1 MFFFLLKKYFNRY
14 FKLKLLKNGSGPKW
28 LNLSTRPFLLATY
41 LKKPNLNTD
50 LNNLKIIEL
59 EKAIS
64 FRESSI
70 KELEKERDILNVQ
83 IKSLD
88 ELKTK
93 KTELETTLKSISD
106 ERNDLKNQN
115 IKLNNEEE
123 KRKLDSKKEIEALI
137 TLKQSA
143 EDEKQALNNIRVRE
157 KEEEFEKMKSQWV
170 KHEKDVE
177 NYLKEICRNYVIKYV
192 GQEEFP
198 HPRNKPDNSIEIMD
212 QLIVFDAK
220 SPSNNNLD
228 NFPKYIKDQT
238 ENLKKYAKHDDV
250 KNDLFLVIPS
260 NTLHVIDQFSYKIGE
275 YNVFIVTKDA
285 LEPII
290 LSLKKIEEYEFVDK
304 LSPEERD
311 NVCSVIGKF
320 AHTTKRRIQIDN
332 FFQREFLNTLDKAK
346 KLPREILESVIEF
359 ENAEKLNPPIEKRN
373 KKTIFTKDLKDQ
385 VDDIE
390 KDMEMRNISKIKTS
404 ITFNKNDN
412 NKLVD

>member
-1 MFFFLLKKYFNRY
+1 MEYIILAVILFGFVLL
-14 FKLKLLKNGSGPKW
+14 
-28 LNLSTRPFLLATY
+28 Y
-41 LKKPNLNTD
+41 LKKPNLNID
-50 LNNLKIIEL
+50 QNNSRIIEL
-59 EKAIS
+59 EKNLS
-64 FRESSI
+64 FKESSI
-70 KELEKERDILNVQ
+70 KELERQRDLLNVQ
-83 IKSLD
+83 LKSFD

-93 KTELETTLKSISD
+93 NTELETSLRSISE
-106 ERNDLKNQN
+106 ERNDLKNIN
-115 IKLNNEEE
+115 TKLSNEEE
-123 KRKLDSKKEIEALI
+123 KRVLDSKKEIEALI

-143 EDEKQALNNIRVRE
+143 EDEKQANNNLRVRE
-157 KEEEFEKMKSQWV
+157 KEEEFDKMKSQWV

-177 NYLKEICRNYVIKYV
+177 NYLKEICRNYIIKYV

-260 NTLHVIDQFSYKIGE
+260 NTLNVIDQFSYKIGE

-332 FFQREFLNTLDKAK
+332 FFQREFLSTLDKAK

-359 ENAEKLNPPIEKRN
+359 ENAEKLNPPIEKR

-390 KDMEMRNISKIKTS
+390 KDMEIRNIPKIQS
-404 ITFNKNDN
+404 GITFNNNDDKNQ
-412 NKLVD
+412 LVN

>member
-1 MFFFLLKKYFNRY
+1 MEFIILVVIMAGFALL
-14 FKLKLLKNGSGPKW
+14 
-28 LNLSTRPFLLATY
+28 Y
-41 LKKPNLNTD
+41 LKKPNLNIEH
-50 LNNLKIIEL
+50 NNSRIIEL
-59 EKAIS
+59 EKNLS
-64 FRESSI
+64 FKESSI
-70 KELEKERDILNVQ
+70 KELERERDILNVQ
-83 IKSLD
+83 IKAFD

-93 KTELETTLKSISD
+93 KTELETTLRSISD
-106 ERNDLKNQN
+106 ERNDLKNKN
-115 IKLNNEEE
+115 VKLNNEEE
-123 KRKLDSKKEIEALI
+123 KRILDSKKEIEALI

-177 NYLKEICRNYVIKYV
+177 NYLKEICRNYIIKYV

-220 SPSNNNLD
+220 SPYNNNLD

-260 NTLHVIDQFSYKIGE
+260 NTLHVIDQFCYKIGE

-332 FFQREFLNTLDKAK
+332 FFQREFLSTLDKAK

-359 ENAEKLNPPIEKRN
+359 ENAEKLNPPIEKR

-390 KDMEMRNISKIKTS
+390 KDMEIRNIPKIQTS
-404 ITFNKNDN
+404 ITFNKDDM

>member
-1 MFFFLLKKYFNRY
+1 MEYIILVVIMLGFALL
-14 FKLKLLKNGSGPKW
+14 
-28 LNLSTRPFLLATY
+28 Y
-41 LKKPNLNTD
+41 LKKPNSNTD
-50 LNNLKIIEL
+50 LNNLRIIEL

-70 KELEKERDILNVQ
+70 KELEKEKDILNVQ
-83 IKSLD
+83 IKSFD

-143 EDEKQALNNIRVRE
+143 EDEKQALNNIRVHE

-220 SPSNNNLD
+220 SPSNNNLE

-332 FFQREFLNTLDKAK
+332 FFQREFLSTLDKAK

-359 ENAEKLNPPIEKRN
+359 ENAEKLNPPIEKR

-390 KDMEMRNISKIKTS
+390 KDMETHNIPKIQTT
-404 ITFNKNDN
+404 ITFNKDN
-412 NKLVD
+412 KNKLVD

>member
-1 MFFFLLKKYFNRY
+1 MEFIILAVITAGFALL
-14 FKLKLLKNGSGPKW
+14 
-28 LNLSTRPFLLATY
+28 Y
-41 LKKPNLNTD
+41 LKKPNLNID
-50 LNNLKIIEL
+50 HNNSRIIEL
-59 EKAIS
+59 EKNLS
-64 FRESSI
+64 FKESSI

-83 IKSLD
+83 IKSFD
-88 ELKTK
+88 ELKIK
-93 KTELETTLKSISD
+93 KAELETTLRSISD
-106 ERNDLKNQN
+106 ERNDLKNKN

-123 KRKLDSKKEIEALI
+123 KRILDSKKEIEALI

-143 EDEKQALNNIRVRE
+143 EDEKQALNNIRVNE
-157 KEEEFEKMKSQWV
+157 KEEEFEEMKRQWV

-177 NYLKEICRNYVIKYV
+177 NYLKEICRNYIIKYV

-275 YNVFIVTKDA
+275 YNVFIITKDA

-332 FFQREFLNTLDKAK
+332 FFQREFLSTLDKAK

-359 ENAEKLNPPIEKRN
+359 ENAEKLNPPIEKR

-390 KDMEMRNISKIKTS
+390 KDMETHNIPKIQTT
-404 ITFNKNDN
+404 ITFNKDN
-412 NKLVD
+412 KNKLVD

>member
-1 MFFFLLKKYFNRY
+1 MAGFILL
-14 FKLKLLKNGSGPKW
+14 
-28 LNLSTRPFLLATY
+28 Y
-41 LKKPNLNTD
+41 LKKPNLNID
-50 LNNLKIIEL
+50 QNNLRIIEL
-59 EKAIS
+59 EKTLTAK
-64 FRESSI
+64 ELSI
-70 KELEKERDILNVQ
+70 KELEKERDILNIQ

-88 ELKTK
+88 EVKTK
-93 KTELETTLKSISD
+93 KTELETILRSISD

-115 IKLNNEEE
+115 IKLNSEEE

-143 EDEKQALNNIRVRE
+143 EDEKQALNSIRVRE
-157 KEEEFEKMKSQWV
+157 KEEEFEKMKSQWI

-220 SPSNNNLD
+220 SPSNNNLE

-260 NTLHVIDQFSYKIGE
+260 NTLHVINQFSYRIGD
-275 YNVFIVTKDA
+275 YNVFVITKDA

-311 NVCSVIGKF
+311 NVCSIIGKF

-332 FFQREFLNTLDKAK
+332 FFQREFLSTLDKAK

-359 ENAEKLNPPIEKRN
+359 ENAEKLNPPIEKR
-373 KKTIFTKDLKDQ
+373 KKTILTKDLKDQ
-385 VDDIE
+385 VDEIE
-390 KDMEMRNISKIKTS
+390 KDMETRNIPKIQTS

>member
-1 MFFFLLKKYFNRY
+1 MLGFALL
-14 FKLKLLKNGSGPKW
+14 
-28 LNLSTRPFLLATY
+28 Y
-41 LKKPNLNTD
+41 LKKPNSNTN
-50 LNNLKIIEL
+50 LNNLRIIEL

-70 KELEKERDILNVQ
+70 KELEKEKDILNVQ

-115 IKLNNEEE
+115 IKLNNDEE

-157 KEEEFEKMKSQWV
+157 KEEEFEKMKSQWI

-220 SPSNNNLD
+220 SPSNNNLE

-260 NTLHVIDQFSYKIGE
+260 NTLHVINRFSYKIGE
-275 YNVFIVTKDA
+275 YNVFVITKDA

-332 FFQREFLNTLDKAK
+332 FFQREFLSTLDKAK
-346 KLPREILESVIEF
+346 KLPKEILESVIEF
-359 ENAEKLNPPIEKRN
+359 ENAEKLNPPIEKR

-390 KDMEMRNISKIKTS
+390 KDMDIRNIPKIQTS

>member
-1 MFFFLLKKYFNRY
+1 MEYIILAVIMIGFVLL
-14 FKLKLLKNGSGPKW
+14 
-28 LNLSTRPFLLATY
+28 Y
-41 LKKPNLNTD
+41 LKKPNLNID
-50 LNNLKIIEL
+50 QNNSRIIEL
-59 EKAIS
+59 EKNLS
-64 FRESSI
+64 FKESSI
-70 KELEKERDILNVQ
+70 KELERQRDLLNVQ
-83 IKSLD
+83 LKSFD

-93 KTELETTLKSISD
+93 NTELETSLRSISE
-106 ERNDLKNQN
+106 ERNDLKNIN
-115 IKLNNEEE
+115 TKLSNEEE
-123 KRKLDSKKEIEALI
+123 KRVLDSKKEIEALI
-137 TLKQSA
+137 TLKQST
-143 EDEKQALNNIRVRE
+143 EQEKQANNNLRVRE

-220 SPSNNNLD
+220 SPSNNNLE

-238 ENLKKYAKHDDV
+238 ENLKKYAKYDNV

-260 NTLHVIDQFSYKIGE
+260 NTLNVIDQFSYKIGE

-332 FFQREFLNTLDKAK
+332 FFQREFLSTLDKAK

-359 ENAEKLNPPIEKRN
+359 ENAEKLNPPIEKR

-385 VDDIE
+385 VNDIE
-390 KDMEMRNISKIKTS
+390 KDMEMRNIPKIQS
-404 ITFNKNDN
+404 GITFNNNDDKNQ
-412 NKLVD
+412 LVN

>member
-1 MFFFLLKKYFNRY
+1 MEYVILLVIMAGFI
-14 FKLKLLKNGSGPKW
+14 LL
-28 LNLSTRPFLLATY
+28 Y
-41 LKKPNLNTD
+41 LKKPNLNID
-50 LNNLKIIEL
+50 QNSLRIIEL
-59 EKAIS
+59 EKTLTS
-64 FRESSI
+64 KEFSI
-70 KELEKERDILNVQ
+70 KELEKERDILNIQ

-93 KTELETTLKSISD
+93 KTELETTLRSISD
-106 ERNDLKNQN
+106 ERNDLKNKN

-123 KRKLDSKKEIEALI
+123 KRILDSKKEIEALI

-143 EDEKQALNNIRVRE
+143 EDEKQALNNLRVEEE
-157 KEEEFEKMKSQWV
+157 KEAFEQMKSQWV

-177 NYLKEICRNYVIKYV
+177 NYLKEICRNYIIKYV

-275 YNVFIVTKDA
+275 YNVFVVTKDA

-320 AHTTKRRIQIDN
+320 AHNTKRRIQIDN
-332 FFQREFLNTLDKAK
+332 FFQREFLSTLDKAK

-359 ENAEKLNPPIEKRN
+359 ENAEKLNPPIEKR

-390 KDMEMRNISKIKTS
+390 KDMETHNIPKIQTT
-404 ITFNKNDN
+404 ITFNKDN
-412 NKLVD
+412 KNKLVD

>member
-1 MFFFLLKKYFNRY
+1 MEYIILAVILFGFVLL
-14 FKLKLLKNGSGPKW
+14 
-28 LNLSTRPFLLATY
+28 Y
-41 LKKPNLNTD
+41 LKKPNLNID
-50 LNNLKIIEL
+50 QNNSRIIEL
-59 EKAIS
+59 EKNLS
-64 FRESSI
+64 FKESSI
-70 KELEKERDILNVQ
+70 KELERQRDLLNVQ
-83 IKSLD
+83 LKSFD

-93 KTELETTLKSISD
+93 NTELETSLRSISD
-106 ERNDLKNQN
+106 ERNDLKNIN
-115 IKLNNEEE
+115 TKLSNEEE
-123 KRKLDSKKEIEALI
+123 KRVLDSKKEIEALI
-137 TLKQSA
+137 TLKQST
-143 EDEKQALNNIRVRE
+143 EQEKQANNNLRVRE

-170 KHEKDVE
+170 EHEKDVE

-260 NTLHVIDQFSYKIGE
+260 NTLNVIDQFSYKIGE

-332 FFQREFLNTLDKAK
+332 FFQREFLSTLDKAK

-359 ENAEKLNPPIEKRN
+359 ENAEKLNPPIEKR

-390 KDMEMRNISKIKTS
+390 KDMEIRNIPKIQS
-404 ITFNKNDN
+404 GITFNNNDDKNQ
-412 NKLVD
+412 LVN

>member
-1 MFFFLLKKYFNRY
+1 MEYIILAVILFGFVLL
-14 FKLKLLKNGSGPKW
+14 
-28 LNLSTRPFLLATY
+28 Y
-41 LKKPNLNTD
+41 LKKPNLNID
-50 LNNLKIIEL
+50 QNNLRIIEL
-59 EKAIS
+59 EKNLS
-64 FRESSI
+64 FKESSI
-70 KELEKERDILNVQ
+70 KELERKRDLLNVQ
-83 IKSLD
+83 LKSFD

-93 KTELETTLKSISD
+93 NTELETSLRSISE
-106 ERNDLKNQN
+106 ERNDLKNIN
-115 IKLNNEEE
+115 TKLSNEEE
-123 KRKLDSKKEIEALI
+123 KRVLDSKKEIEALI

-143 EDEKQALNNIRVRE
+143 EDEKQANNNLRVRE

-170 KHEKDVE
+170 EHEKDVE
-177 NYLKEICRNYVIKYV
+177 NYLKEICRNYIIKYV

-260 NTLHVIDQFSYKIGE
+260 NTLNVIDQFSYKIGE

-332 FFQREFLNTLDKAK
+332 FFQREFLSTLDKAK

-359 ENAEKLNPPIEKRN
+359 ENAEKLNPPIEKR

-390 KDMEMRNISKIKTS
+390 KDMEIRNIPKIQS
-404 ITFNKNDN
+404 GITFNNNDDKNQ
-412 NKLVD
+412 LVN

>member
-1 MFFFLLKKYFNRY
+1 MEFIILVVIIAGFALL
-14 FKLKLLKNGSGPKW
+14 
-28 LNLSTRPFLLATY
+28 Y
-41 LKKPNLNTD
+41 LKKPNLNID
-50 LNNLKIIEL
+50 HNNSRIIEL
-59 EKAIS
+59 EKNLS
-64 FRESSI
+64 FKESSI

-83 IKSLD
+83 IKSFD

-93 KTELETTLKSISD
+93 TTELETILRSISD
-106 ERNDLKNQN
+106 ERNDLKNKN
-115 IKLNNEEE
+115 VKLNNEEE
-123 KRKLDSKKEIEALI
+123 KRILDSKKEIEALI

-177 NYLKEICRNYVIKYV
+177 NYLKEICRNYIIKYV

-332 FFQREFLNTLDKAK
+332 FFQREFLSTLDKAK

-359 ENAEKLNPPIEKRN
+359 ENAEKLNPPIEKR

-385 VDDIE
+385 VNDIE
-390 KDMEMRNISKIKTS
+390 KDMETRNIPKIQTS
-404 ITFNKNDN
+404 ITFNNDDK
-412 NKLVD
+412 NKLIG

>member
-1 MFFFLLKKYFNRY
+1 MLGFALL
-14 FKLKLLKNGSGPKW
+14 
-28 LNLSTRPFLLATY
+28 Y
-41 LKKPNLNTD
+41 LKKPNSNTD
-50 LNNLKIIEL
+50 LNNLRIIEL

-70 KELEKERDILNVQ
+70 KELEKEKDILNVQ
-83 IKSLD
+83 IKSFD

-143 EDEKQALNNIRVRE
+143 EDEKQALNNIRVHE

-220 SPSNNNLD
+220 SPSNNNLE

-332 FFQREFLNTLDKAK
+332 FFQREFLSTLDKAK

-359 ENAEKLNPPIEKRN
+359 ENAEKLNPPIEKR

-390 KDMEMRNISKIKTS
+390 KDMEIRNIPRIKTS
-404 ITFNKNDN
+404 ITFNKDDK

>member
-1 MFFFLLKKYFNRY
+1 MEFIILVVIMAGFALL
-14 FKLKLLKNGSGPKW
+14 
-28 LNLSTRPFLLATY
+28 Y
-41 LKKPNLNTD
+41 LKKPNLNID
-50 LNNLKIIEL
+50 HNNSRIIEL
-59 EKAIS
+59 EKNLS
-64 FRESSI
+64 FKESSI

-83 IKSLD
+83 IKSFD

-93 KTELETTLKSISD
+93 KTELETILRSISD
-106 ERNDLKNQN
+106 ERNDLKNKN
-115 IKLNNEEE
+115 VKLNNEEE
-123 KRKLDSKKEIEALI
+123 KRILDSKKEIEALI

-177 NYLKEICRNYVIKYV
+177 NYLKEICRNYIIKYV

-332 FFQREFLNTLDKAK
+332 FFQREFLSTLDKAK

-359 ENAEKLNPPIEKRN
+359 ENAEKLNPPIEKR

-385 VDDIE
+385 VNDIE
-390 KDMEMRNISKIKTS
+390 KDMEMRNIPKIQTS
-404 ITFNKNDN
+404 ITFNKDDK
-412 NKLVD
+412 NKLID

>member
-1 MFFFLLKKYFNRY
+1 MEFIILLVIMAGFI
-14 FKLKLLKNGSGPKW
+14 LL
-28 LNLSTRPFLLATY
+28 Y
-41 LKKPNLNTD
+41 LKKPNLNID
-50 LNNLKIIEL
+50 QNSLRIIEL
-59 EKAIS
+59 EKTLTS
-64 FRESSI
+64 KEFSI
-70 KELEKERDILNVQ
+70 KELEKERDILNIQ

-93 KTELETTLKSISD
+93 KTELETTLRSISD
-106 ERNDLKNQN
+106 ERNDLKNKN

-123 KRKLDSKKEIEALI
+123 KRILDSKKEIEALI

-143 EDEKQALNNIRVRE
+143 EDEKQALNNLRVQEE
-157 KEEEFEKMKSQWV
+157 KEAFEQMKSQWV

-177 NYLKEICRNYVIKYV
+177 NYLKEICRNYIIKYV

-320 AHTTKRRIQIDN
+320 AHNTKRRIQIDN
-332 FFQREFLNTLDKAK
+332 FFQREFLSTLDKAK

-359 ENAEKLNPPIEKRN
+359 ENSEKLNPPIEKR

-390 KDMEMRNISKIKTS
+390 KDMETHNIPKIQTT
-404 ITFNKNDN
+404 ITFNKDN
-412 NKLVD
+412 KNKLVD

>member
-1 MFFFLLKKYFNRY
+1 MEYIILVVIMFGFVLL
-14 FKLKLLKNGSGPKW
+14 
-28 LNLSTRPFLLATY
+28 Y
-41 LKKPNLNTD
+41 LKKPNSNID
-50 LNNLKIIEL
+50 QNNSRIIEL
-59 EKAIS
+59 EKNLS
-64 FRESSI
+64 FKESSI
-70 KELEKERDILNVQ
+70 KELERQRDLLNVQ
-83 IKSLD
+83 LKSFD

-93 KTELETTLKSISD
+93 NTELETSLKSISE
-106 ERNDLKNQN
+106 ERNDLKNTN
-115 IKLNNEEE
+115 TKLSNEEE
-123 KRKLDSKKEIEALI
+123 KRVLDSKKEIEALI
-137 TLKQSA
+137 TLKQST
-143 EDEKQALNNIRVRE
+143 EDEKQANNNLRVRE

-170 KHEKDVE
+170 EHEKDVE
-177 NYLKEICRNYVIKYV
+177 NYLKEICRDYVIKYV

-220 SPSNNNLD
+220 SPSNNNLE
-228 NFPKYIKDQT
+228 NFPKYIKSQT
-238 ENLKKYAKHDDV
+238 ENLKKYAKHDNV

-260 NTLHVIDQFSYKIGE
+260 NTLNVIDQFSYKIGE

-332 FFQREFLNTLDKAK
+332 FFQREFLSTLDKAK

-359 ENAEKLNPPIEKRN
+359 ENAELLNPPVAKRKN
-373 KKTIFTKDLKDQ
+373 KIFTKDLNDQ
-385 VDDIE
+385 VNDIE
-390 KDMEMRNISKIKTS
+390 KDMEIRNIPKIQS
-404 ITFNKNDN
+404 GITFNNDGKNQLMN
-412 NKLVD
+412 

>member
-1 MFFFLLKKYFNRY
+1 MEYIILAVILFGFVLL
-14 FKLKLLKNGSGPKW
+14 
-28 LNLSTRPFLLATY
+28 Y
-41 LKKPNLNTD
+41 LKKPNLNID
-50 LNNLKIIEL
+50 QNNSRIIEL
-59 EKAIS
+59 EKNLS
-64 FRESSI
+64 FKESSI
-70 KELEKERDILNVQ
+70 KELERQRDLLNVQ
-83 IKSLD
+83 LKSFD

-93 KTELETTLKSISD
+93 NTELETSLKSVSE
-106 ERNDLKNQN
+106 ERNDLKNIN
-115 IKLNNEEE
+115 TKLSNQEE
-123 KRKLDSKKEIEALI
+123 KRVLDSKKEIEALI
-137 TLKQSA
+137 TLKQST
-143 EDEKQALNNIRVRE
+143 EDEKQANNNLRVRE
-157 KEEEFEKMKSQWV
+157 KEEEFEKIKSQWV

-220 SPSNNNLD
+220 SPSNNNLE

-238 ENLKKYAKHDDV
+238 ENLKKYAKHDNV

-260 NTLHVIDQFSYKIGE
+260 NTLNVIDQFSYKIGE

-285 LEPII
+285 LEPIV

-332 FFQREFLNTLDKAK
+332 FFQREFLSTLDKAK

-359 ENAEKLNPPIEKRN
+359 ENAEKLNPPIEKR

-385 VDDIE
+385 VNDIE
-390 KDMEMRNISKIKTS
+390 KDMEMRNIPKIQS
-404 ITFNKNDN
+404 GITFNNNDDKNQ
-412 NKLVD
+412 LVN

>member
-1 MFFFLLKKYFNRY
+1 MEYIILAVIMIGFVLL
-14 FKLKLLKNGSGPKW
+14 
-28 LNLSTRPFLLATY
+28 Y
-41 LKKPNLNTD
+41 LKKPNLNID
-50 LNNLKIIEL
+50 QNNSRIIEL
-59 EKAIS
+59 EKNLS
-64 FRESSI
+64 FKESSI
-70 KELEKERDILNVQ
+70 KELERQRDLLNVQ
-83 IKSLD
+83 LKSFD

-93 KTELETTLKSISD
+93 NTELETSLRSISD
-106 ERNDLKNQN
+106 ERNDLKNIN
-115 IKLNNEEE
+115 TKLSNEEE
-123 KRKLDSKKEIEALI
+123 KRVLDSKKEIEALI
-137 TLKQSA
+137 TLKQST
-143 EDEKQALNNIRVRE
+143 EQEKQANNNLRVRE

-220 SPSNNNLD
+220 SPSNNNLE

-238 ENLKKYAKHDDV
+238 ENLKKYAKYDNV

-260 NTLHVIDQFSYKIGE
+260 NTLNVIDQFSYKIGE

-332 FFQREFLNTLDKAK
+332 FFQREFLSTLDKAK

-359 ENAEKLNPPIEKRN
+359 ENAEKLNPPIEKR

-385 VDDIE
+385 VNDIE
-390 KDMEMRNISKIKTS
+390 KDMEMRNIPKIQS
-404 ITFNKNDN
+404 GITFNNNDDKNQ
-412 NKLVD
+412 LVN

>member
-1 MFFFLLKKYFNRY
+1 MEFIILAVIMAGFALL
-14 FKLKLLKNGSGPKW
+14 
-28 LNLSTRPFLLATY
+28 Y
-41 LKKPNLNTD
+41 LKKPNLNID
-50 LNNLKIIEL
+50 HNNSRIIEL
-59 EKAIS
+59 EKNLS
-64 FRESSI
+64 FKESSI

-83 IKSLD
+83 IKSFD

-93 KTELETTLKSISD
+93 KTELETILRSISD
-106 ERNDLKNQN
+106 ERNDLKNKN
-115 IKLNNEEE
+115 VKLNNEEE
-123 KRKLDSKKEIEALI
+123 KRILDSKKEIEALI

-177 NYLKEICRNYVIKYV
+177 NYLKEICRNYIIKYV

-332 FFQREFLNTLDKAK
+332 FFQREFLSTLDKAK

-359 ENAEKLNPPIEKRN
+359 ENAEKLNPPIEKR

-385 VDDIE
+385 VNDIE
-390 KDMEMRNISKIKTS
+390 KDMEIRNIPKIQTS
-404 ITFNKNDN
+404 ITFNKDDK
-412 NKLVD
+412 NKLID

>member
-1 MFFFLLKKYFNRY
+1 MEYIILVVIIAGFGFLYKQ
-14 FKLKLLKNGSGPKW
+14 
-28 LNLSTRPFLLATY
+28 
-41 LKKPNLNTD
+41 KPNTNID
-50 LNNLKIIEL
+50 QNNSRIIEL
-59 EKAIS
+59 EKNLS
-64 FRESSI
+64 SKESSI
-70 KELEKERDILNVQ
+70 KELEKEKDILNVQ
-83 IKSLD
+83 MKSLE

-93 KTELETTLKSISD
+93 KTELETALKSVSD
-106 ERNDLKNQN
+106 ERNDLKNKN

-123 KRKLDSKKEIEALI
+123 KRILDSKKEIEALI

-143 EDEKQALNNIRVRE
+143 EQEKQVLNNKRVSE
-157 KEEEFEKMKSQWV
+157 KAKEFEEIKSQWGR
-170 KHEKDVE
+170 HEKGVE
-177 NYLKEICRNYVIKYV
+177 NCIREICRNNIIKYI
-192 GQEEFP
+192 GQEDFP

-220 SPSNNNLD
+220 SPANNNLD

-238 ENLKKYAKHDDV
+238 ESLKKYAKHDDV

-260 NTLHVIDQFSYKIGE
+260 NTLNVIDQFSYKIGE
-275 YNVFIVTKDA
+275 YNVFVVTKDA

-359 ENAEKLNPPIEKRN
+359 EKAQKLNPPMEKR
-373 KKTIFTKDLKDQ
+373 KKTIYTNELKDQ
-385 VDDIE
+385 VNE
-390 KDMEMRNISKIKTS
+390 VKKDMQLREIPKIKNHIDFDTQE
-404 ITFNKNDN
+404 TN
-412 NKLVD
+412 V

>member
-1 MFFFLLKKYFNRY
+1 MEYIILVVIIAGFGFLYKQ
-14 FKLKLLKNGSGPKW
+14 
-28 LNLSTRPFLLATY
+28 
-41 LKKPNLNTD
+41 KPNTNID
-50 LNNLKIIEL
+50 QNNSRIIEL
-59 EKAIS
+59 EKNLS
-64 FRESSI
+64 SKESSI
-70 KELEKERDILNVQ
+70 KELEKEKDILNVQ
-83 IKSLD
+83 MKSLE

-93 KTELETTLKSISD
+93 KTELETALKSVSD
-106 ERNDLKNQN
+106 ERNDLKNKN

-123 KRKLDSKKEIEALI
+123 KRILDSKKEIEALI

-143 EDEKQALNNIRVRE
+143 EQEKQVLNNKRVSE
-157 KEEEFEKMKSQWV
+157 KAKEFEEIKSQWGR
-170 KHEKDVE
+170 HEKDVE
-177 NYLKEICRNYVIKYV
+177 NCIREICRNNIIKYI
-192 GQEEFP
+192 GQEDFP

-220 SPSNNNLD
+220 SPANNNLD

-238 ENLKKYAKHDDV
+238 ESLKKYAKHDDV

-260 NTLHVIDQFSYKIGE
+260 NTLNVIDQFSYKIGE
-275 YNVFIVTKDA
+275 YNVFVVTKDA

-346 KLPREILESVIEF
+346 KLPREILASVIEF
-359 ENAEKLNPPIEKRN
+359 ENAEKLNPPMEKR
-373 KKTIFTKDLKDQ
+373 KKIIYTKELKDQ
-385 VDDIE
+385 VDEVE
-390 KDMEMRNISKIKTS
+390 KDMEIRNIPKIQTNIS
-404 ITFNKNDN
+404 FNKDIS
-412 NKLVD
+412 

>member
-1 MFFFLLKKYFNRY
+1 MEYVILLVIMAGFI
-14 FKLKLLKNGSGPKW
+14 LL
-28 LNLSTRPFLLATY
+28 Y
-41 LKKPNLNTD
+41 LKKPNLNID
-50 LNNLKIIEL
+50 QNSLRIIEL
-59 EKAIS
+59 EKTLTS
-64 FRESSI
+64 KEFSI
-70 KELEKERDILNVQ
+70 KELEKERDILNIQ

-93 KTELETTLKSISD
+93 KTELETTLRSISD
-106 ERNDLKNQN
+106 ERNDLKNKN

-123 KRKLDSKKEIEALI
+123 KRILDSKKEIEALI

-143 EDEKQALNNIRVRE
+143 EDEKQALNNLRVQEE
-157 KEEEFEKMKSQWV
+157 KEAFEQMKSQWV

-177 NYLKEICRNYVIKYV
+177 NYLKEICRNYIIKYV

-275 YNVFIVTKDA
+275 YNVFVVTKDA

-311 NVCSVIGKF
+311 NVCSVIGRF
-320 AHTTKRRIQIDN
+320 AHNTKRRIQIDN
-332 FFQREFLNTLDKAK
+332 FFQREFLSTLDKAK

-359 ENAEKLNPPIEKRN
+359 ENAEKLNPPIEKR

-390 KDMEMRNISKIKTS
+390 KDMETHNIPKIQTT
-404 ITFNKNDN
+404 ITFNKDN
-412 NKLVD
+412 KNKLVD

>member
-1 MFFFLLKKYFNRY
+1 LVVIIAGFALL
-14 FKLKLLKNGSGPKW
+14 
-28 LNLSTRPFLLATY
+28 Y
-41 LKKPNLNTD
+41 LKKPNLNID
-50 LNNLKIIEL
+50 HNNSRIIEL
-59 EKAIS
+59 EKNLS
-64 FRESSI
+64 FKESSI

-83 IKSLD
+83 IKSFD

-93 KTELETTLKSISD
+93 TTELETILRSISD
-106 ERNDLKNQN
+106 ERNDLKNKN
-115 IKLNNEEE
+115 VKLNNEEE
-123 KRKLDSKKEIEALI
+123 KRILDSKKEIEALI

-177 NYLKEICRNYVIKYV
+177 NYLKEICRNYIIKYV

-332 FFQREFLNTLDKAK
+332 FFQREFLSTLDKAK

-359 ENAEKLNPPIEKRN
+359 ENAEKLNPPIEKR

-385 VDDIE
+385 VNDIE
-390 KDMEMRNISKIKTS
+390 KDMEIRNIPKIQTS
-404 ITFNKNDN
+404 ITFNKDDK
-412 NKLVD
+412 NKLID

>member
-1 MFFFLLKKYFNRY
+1 MEYVILLVIMAGFI
-14 FKLKLLKNGSGPKW
+14 LL
-28 LNLSTRPFLLATY
+28 Y
-41 LKKPNLNTD
+41 LKKPNLNID
-50 LNNLKIIEL
+50 QNSLRIIEL
-59 EKAIS
+59 EKTLTS
-64 FRESSI
+64 KEFSI
-70 KELEKERDILNVQ
+70 KELEKERDILNIQ

-93 KTELETTLKSISD
+93 KTELETTLMSISD
-106 ERNDLKNQN
+106 ERNDLKNKN

-123 KRKLDSKKEIEALI
+123 KRILDSKKEIEALI

-143 EDEKQALNNIRVRE
+143 EDEKQALNNLRVQEE
-157 KEEEFEKMKSQWV
+157 KEAFEQMKSQWV

-177 NYLKEICRNYVIKYV
+177 NYLKEICRNYIIKYV

-275 YNVFIVTKDA
+275 YNVFVVTKDA

-320 AHTTKRRIQIDN
+320 AHNTKRRIQIDN
-332 FFQREFLNTLDKAK
+332 FFQREFLSTLDKAK

-359 ENAEKLNPPIEKRN
+359 ENAEKLNPPIEKR

-390 KDMEMRNISKIKTS
+390 KDMETHNIPKIQTT
-404 ITFNKNDN
+404 ITFNKDN
-412 NKLVD
+412 KNKLVD

>member
-1 MFFFLLKKYFNRY
+1 MEYVILLVIMAGFI
-14 FKLKLLKNGSGPKW
+14 LL
-28 LNLSTRPFLLATY
+28 Y
-41 LKKPNLNTD
+41 LKKPNLNID
-50 LNNLKIIEL
+50 QNSLRIIEL
-59 EKAIS
+59 EKTLTS
-64 FRESSI
+64 KEFSI
-70 KELEKERDILNVQ
+70 KELEKERDILNIQ

-93 KTELETTLKSISD
+93 KTELETTLRSISD
-106 ERNDLKNQN
+106 ERNDLKNKN

-123 KRKLDSKKEIEALI
+123 KRILDSKKEIEALI

-143 EDEKQALNNIRVRE
+143 EDEKQALNNLRVQEE
-157 KEEEFEKMKSQWV
+157 KEAFEQMKSQWV

-177 NYLKEICRNYVIKYV
+177 NYLKEICRNYIIKHV

-320 AHTTKRRIQIDN
+320 AHNTKRRIQIDN
-332 FFQREFLNTLDKAK
+332 FFQREFLSTLDKAK

-359 ENAEKLNPPIEKRN
+359 ENSEKLNPPIEKR

-390 KDMEMRNISKIKTS
+390 KDMETHNIPKIQTT
-404 ITFNKNDN
+404 ITFNKDN
-412 NKLVD
+412 KNKLVD

>member
-1 MFFFLLKKYFNRY
+1 MEFIILVVIMAGFALL
-14 FKLKLLKNGSGPKW
+14 
-28 LNLSTRPFLLATY
+28 Y
-41 LKKPNLNTD
+41 LKKPNLNID
-50 LNNLKIIEL
+50 HNNSRIIEL
-59 EKAIS
+59 EKNLS
-64 FRESSI
+64 FKESSI

-83 IKSLD
+83 IKSFD

-93 KTELETTLKSISD
+93 TTELETILRSISD
-106 ERNDLKNQN
+106 ERNDLKNKN
-115 IKLNNEEE
+115 VKLNNEEE
-123 KRKLDSKKEIEALI
+123 KRILDSKKEIEALI

-177 NYLKEICRNYVIKYV
+177 NYLKEICRNYIIKYV

-332 FFQREFLNTLDKAK
+332 FFQREFLSTLDKAK

-359 ENAEKLNPPIEKRN
+359 ENAEKLNPPIEKR

-385 VDDIE
+385 VNDIE
-390 KDMEMRNISKIKTS
+390 KDMEIRNIPKIQTS
-404 ITFNKNDN
+404 ITFNKDDK
-412 NKLVD
+412 NKLID

>member
-1 MFFFLLKKYFNRY
+1 MFGFVLL
-14 FKLKLLKNGSGPKW
+14 
-28 LNLSTRPFLLATY
+28 Y
-41 LKKPNLNTD
+41 LKKPNSNID
-50 LNNLKIIEL
+50 QNNSRIIEL
-59 EKAIS
+59 EKNLS
-64 FRESSI
+64 FKESSI
-70 KELEKERDILNVQ
+70 KELERQRDLLNVQ
-83 IKSLD
+83 LKSFD

-93 KTELETTLKSISD
+93 NTELETSLKSISE
-106 ERNDLKNQN
+106 ERNDLKNIN
-115 IKLNNEEE
+115 TKLSNEEE
-123 KRKLDSKKEIEALI
+123 KRVLDSKKEIEALI
-137 TLKQSA
+137 TLKQST
-143 EDEKQALNNIRVRE
+143 EDEKQANNNLRVRE

-170 KHEKDVE
+170 EHEKDVE
-177 NYLKEICRNYVIKYV
+177 NYLKEICRDYVIKYV

-220 SPSNNNLD
+220 SPSNNNLE
-228 NFPKYIKDQT
+228 NFPKYIKSQT
-238 ENLKKYAKHDDV
+238 ENLKKYAKHDNV

-260 NTLHVIDQFSYKIGE
+260 NTLNVIDQFSYKIGE

-332 FFQREFLNTLDKAK
+332 FFQREFLSTLDKAK

-359 ENAEKLNPPIEKRN
+359 ENAELLNPPVAKRKN
-373 KKTIFTKDLKDQ
+373 KIFTKDLNDQ
-385 VDDIE
+385 VNDIE
-390 KDMEMRNISKIKTS
+390 KDMEIRNIPKIQS
-404 ITFNKNDN
+404 GITFNNDGKNQLMN
-412 NKLVD
+412 

>member
-1 MFFFLLKKYFNRY
+1 MEFIILVVIMAGFALL
-14 FKLKLLKNGSGPKW
+14 
-28 LNLSTRPFLLATY
+28 Y
-41 LKKPNLNTD
+41 LKKPNLNID
-50 LNNLKIIEL
+50 HNNSRIIEL
-59 EKAIS
+59 EKNLS
-64 FRESSI
+64 FKESSI

-83 IKSLD
+83 IKSFD

-93 KTELETTLKSISD
+93 KTELETILRSISD
-106 ERNDLKNQN
+106 ERNDLKNKN
-115 IKLNNEEE
+115 VKLNNEEE
-123 KRKLDSKKEIEALI
+123 KRILDSKKEIEALI

-177 NYLKEICRNYVIKYV
+177 NYLKEICRNYIIKYV

-260 NTLHVIDQFSYKIGE
+260 NTLQVIDQFSYKIGE

-332 FFQREFLNTLDKAK
+332 FFQREFLSTLDKAK

-359 ENAEKLNPPIEKRN
+359 ENAEKLNPPIEKR

-385 VDDIE
+385 VNDIE
-390 KDMEMRNISKIKTS
+390 KDMEIRNIPKIQTS
-404 ITFNKNDN
+404 ITFNKDDK
-412 NKLVD
+412 NKLID

>member
-1 MFFFLLKKYFNRY
+1 MEYIILAVILFGFVLL
-14 FKLKLLKNGSGPKW
+14 
-28 LNLSTRPFLLATY
+28 Y
-41 LKKPNLNTD
+41 LKKPNLNID
-50 LNNLKIIEL
+50 QNNLRIIEL
-59 EKAIS
+59 EKNLS
-64 FRESSI
+64 FKESSI
-70 KELEKERDILNVQ
+70 KELERQRDLLNVQ
-83 IKSLD
+83 LKSFD

-93 KTELETTLKSISD
+93 NTELETSLRSISD
-106 ERNDLKNQN
+106 ERNDLKNIN
-115 IKLNNEEE
+115 TKLSNEEE
-123 KRKLDSKKEIEALI
+123 KRVLDSKKEIEALI

-143 EDEKQALNNIRVRE
+143 EDEKQANNNLRVRE
-157 KEEEFEKMKSQWV
+157 KEEEFDKMKSQWV

-177 NYLKEICRNYVIKYV
+177 NYLKEICRNYIIKYV

-260 NTLHVIDQFSYKIGE
+260 NTLNVIDQFSYKIGE

-332 FFQREFLNTLDKAK
+332 FFQREFLSTLDKAK

-359 ENAEKLNPPIEKRN
+359 ENAEKLNPPIEKR

-390 KDMEMRNISKIKTS
+390 KDMEIRNIPKIQS
-404 ITFNKNDN
+404 GITFNNNDDKNQ
-412 NKLVD
+412 LVN

>member
-1 MFFFLLKKYFNRY
+1 MEYIILVVIIAGFGFLYKQ
-14 FKLKLLKNGSGPKW
+14 
-28 LNLSTRPFLLATY
+28 
-41 LKKPNLNTD
+41 KPNTNIEQ
-50 LNNLKIIEL
+50 NNSRIIEL
-59 EKAIS
+59 EKNLS
-64 FRESSI
+64 SKESSI
-70 KELEKERDILNVQ
+70 KELEKEKDILNVQ
-83 IKSLD
+83 MKSLE

-93 KTELETTLKSISD
+93 KTELETALKSVSD
-106 ERNDLKNQN
+106 ERNDLKNKN

-123 KRKLDSKKEIEALI
+123 KRILDSKKEIEALI

-143 EDEKQALNNIRVRE
+143 EQEKQVLNNKRVSE
-157 KEEEFEKMKSQWV
+157 KAKEFEEIKSQWGR
-170 KHEKDVE
+170 HEKDVE
-177 NYLKEICRNYVIKYV
+177 NCIREICRNNIIKYI
-192 GQEEFP
+192 GQEDFP

-220 SPSNNNLD
+220 SPANNNLD

-238 ENLKKYAKHDDV
+238 ESLKKYAKHDDV

-260 NTLHVIDQFSYKIGE
+260 NTLNVIDQFSYKIGE
-275 YNVFIVTKDA
+275 YNVFVVTKDA

-359 ENAEKLNPPIEKRN
+359 ENAEKLNPPMEKR
-373 KKTIFTKDLKDQ
+373 KKIIYTKELKDQ
-385 VDDIE
+385 VDEVE
-390 KDMEMRNISKIKTS
+390 KDMEIRNIPKIQTNIS
-404 ITFNKNDN
+404 FNKDIS
-412 NKLVD
+412 

>member
-1 MFFFLLKKYFNRY
+1 MEYIILVVIMFGFVLL
-14 FKLKLLKNGSGPKW
+14 
-28 LNLSTRPFLLATY
+28 Y
-41 LKKPNLNTD
+41 LKKPNSNID
-50 LNNLKIIEL
+50 QNNSKIIEL
-59 EKAIS
+59 EKNLS
-64 FRESSI
+64 FKESSI
-70 KELEKERDILNVQ
+70 KELERQRDLLNVQ
-83 IKSLD
+83 LKSFD

-93 KTELETTLKSISD
+93 NTELETSLKSISE
-106 ERNDLKNQN
+106 ERNDLKNIN
-115 IKLNNEEE
+115 TKLSNEEE
-123 KRKLDSKKEIEALI
+123 KRVLDSKKEIEALI
-137 TLKQSA
+137 TLKQST
-143 EDEKQALNNIRVRE
+143 EDEKQANNNLRVRE

-170 KHEKDVE
+170 EHEKDVE
-177 NYLKEICRNYVIKYV
+177 NYLKEICRDYVIKYV

-220 SPSNNNLD
+220 SPSNNNLE
-228 NFPKYIKDQT
+228 NFPKYIKSQT
-238 ENLKKYAKHDDV
+238 ENLKKYAKHDNV

-260 NTLHVIDQFSYKIGE
+260 NTLNVIDQFSYKIGE

-332 FFQREFLNTLDKAK
+332 FFQREFLSTLDKAK

-359 ENAEKLNPPIEKRN
+359 ENAELLNPPVAKRKN
-373 KKTIFTKDLKDQ
+373 KIFTKDLNDQ
-385 VDDIE
+385 VNDIE
-390 KDMEMRNISKIKTS
+390 KDMEIRNIPKIQS
-404 ITFNKNDN
+404 GITFNNDGKNQLMN
-412 NKLVD
+412 